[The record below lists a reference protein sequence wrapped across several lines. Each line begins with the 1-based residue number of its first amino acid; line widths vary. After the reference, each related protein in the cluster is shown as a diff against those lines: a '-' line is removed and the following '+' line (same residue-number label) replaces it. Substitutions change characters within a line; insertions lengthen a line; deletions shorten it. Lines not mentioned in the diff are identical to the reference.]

1 MIKIKATYLI
11 FSLIIAYCLLPDY
24 SFAQTKSTDVKT
36 INGKKYYIHKVEKGQ
51 SLYAISK
58 LYNTDVN
65 LILAENDDAIDGL
78 KNGQELKI
86 PLESLTQKAPAID
99 TNKYVYHRIKKGET
113 VYAITKKYNIDEKK
127 LSTWNPSANAGLK
140 EGDFLIVGEKKKTG
154 SLTTVPKTTAVKDT
168 MLYTVASSE
177 TVYGLTRKFNIT
189 QEEFFKWNPL
199 AKEGVKAGQTVKLP
213 KVTSLQTTDVVTVT
227 KTTDTIAYNKPKKTA
242 YTIGLFLPFKL
253 AESEQIDMDA
263 LARSKAPF
271 PATQALALDF
281 YTGFKKAVDSLQAK
295 DFDVAINIYDLQ
307 ERDSAK
313 AEAICKSPEFKT
325 LDVIFGPLYPG
336 AFKTVSSYAK
346 PLGIPTIS
354 PLTQQ
359 SKILYNNPLSSKVTP
374 SQYTIIE
381 GLADFCIDSLTVGS
395 HMILVNTT
403 AKDQAYVKTFKERYN
418 HELLRIGKTIKDSIT
433 EVKGLAGIKSAFIP
447 GRKNVVVMLT
457 NNPVYLQDV
466 ITQLY
471 VFSNKKDIILL
482 GFSNVANI
490 DNLDQDYLNDLQFH
504 FASATGISCKDSLQQ
519 KLVRYYQSIYVTDP
533 SEYFF
538 EGYDVA
544 NYYLSNLK
552 TKGPGFFAN
561 LDKYPGQGLSTGF
574 EFYRPDEETGYEN
587 RAIFIYKYSDY
598 KLQKLGWR

>member
-1 MIKIKATYLI
+1 MIKIKATYVI
-11 FSLIIAYCLLPDY
+11 FLLTIAYCLLPNY
-24 SFAQTKSTDVKT
+24 SFSQGKSADIRTL
-36 INGKKYYIHKVEKGQ
+36 NGKKYYIHKVEKGQ
-51 SLYAISK
+51 SLYAIAK
-58 LYNTDVN
+58 VYNMDVN
-65 LILAENDDAIDGL
+65 SILAENDDAIDGL
-78 KNGQELKI
+78 KTGQELKV
-86 PLESLTQKAPAID
+86 PFESLLQKPSTAID

-113 VYAITKKYNIDEKK
+113 IYAITKKYAIDEKK
-127 LSTWNPSANAGLK
+127 LMAYNPTLASGLK
-140 EGDFLIVGEKKKTG
+140 EGEFVIVGEKKKT
-154 SLTTVPKTTAVKDT
+154 SALPIKPQALKDT
-168 MLYTVASSE
+168 LYYTVAASE

-199 AKEGVKAGQTVKLP
+199 AKEGVKAGQIVKLP
-213 KVTSLQTTDVVTVT
+213 KVTSLQNTDVVAVV
-227 KTTDTIAYNKPKKTA
+227 KPTDTIAFNKPKKTA

-253 AESEQIDMDA
+253 AESEQIDIDA
-263 LARSKAPF
+263 LARSKSSF

-281 YTGFKKAVDSLQAK
+281 YAGFKKAVDSLQAK
-295 DFDVAINIYDLQ
+295 DFDVTLNIYDLQ

-313 AEAICKSPEFKT
+313 AEAICKSAEFKT

-336 AFKTVSSYAK
+336 AFKTVSAYAK

-381 GLADFCIDSLTVGS
+381 GLADFCIDSLTVGN

-403 AKDQAYVKTFKERYN
+403 LKDQAYVKTFKERYN
-418 HELLRIGKTIKDSIT
+418 NELLRIGKTLKDSIT

-519 KLVRYYQSIYVTDP
+519 KLVKYYQNIYVTDP

-561 LDKYPGQGLSTGF
+561 LDKYPAQGLSTGF